1 MKKFAITHS
10 TVNSLI
16 DNAELRSASDL
27 VRYAYEKINIE
38 SKAESCTAC
47 AKRKRINEAVSDLV
61 NKLQGASDMELDRI
75 KRVLGVDKL
84 VFGAGMSFI
93 ER

>member
-10 TVNSLI
+10 TANSLI
-16 DNAELRSASDL
+16 ENAELRSASDL
-27 VRYAYEKINIE
+27 IRRAYEKINVE
-38 SKAESCTAC
+38 TKTEGCTAC
-47 AKRKRINEAVSDLV
+47 AKRKRINEAISDLV
-61 NKLQGASDMELDRI
+61 LKLQSASDMELDRI
-75 KRVLGVDKL
+75 KKILGVDKL